1 MKRVYLIIFTVLI
14 IVIMNPVVA
23 DKGLSVSWD
32 LMAKLNIDTGDMP
45 ENLKRLDG
53 KTLEV
58 SGFIVPLELDEYIDQ
73 VKEFLLVPDPFSCY
87 HVPPP
92 PLNQIIHVSMKK
104 AIPLDMDYRGVTIKG
119 VFNISQHE
127 YDSKLMSFKMLGKSA
142 KKADIDMQNFVIPD
156 METQEFIFPSN

>member
-1 MKRVYLIIFTVLI
+1 
-14 IVIMNPVVA
+14 MNPVVA

-119 VFNISQHE
+119 VFNISPHE